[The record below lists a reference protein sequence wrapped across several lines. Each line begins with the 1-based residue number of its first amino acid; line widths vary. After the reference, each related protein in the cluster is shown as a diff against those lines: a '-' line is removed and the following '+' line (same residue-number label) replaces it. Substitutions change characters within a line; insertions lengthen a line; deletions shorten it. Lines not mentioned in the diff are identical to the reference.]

1 MKGAAQKIPVGLVV
15 LCRSKHVECA
25 VLLKQ
30 KGVVLVDQPAQVR
43 PLGEQ
48 GLSVRPP
55 DGEEDL
61 RVVGVP
67 HDRFHGDG
75 HAVVGVAGLDDLG
88 PVLDD
93 LGLRGGGDAKQGGK
107 GRHRGLK
114 GPGGTGDAQDHRRG
128 HRRDQK
134 GFAGLRVPLVRGLT
148 GGQKG
153 IHHGR
158 FLLWGELEPVHL
170 VTICFHEEPSLSNR
184 SFSWVRPRRSWVA
197 TVAGLRP
204 KRRAISLEEYPS

>member
-1 MKGAAQKIPVGLVV
+1 MLSV
-15 LCRSKHVECA
+15 A

-75 HAVVGVAGLDDLG
+75 HAVVGVAGLDDLC

-114 GPGGTGDAQDHRRG
+114 GPEAQATHRIT
-128 HRRDQK
+128 
-134 GFAGLRVPLVRGLT
+134 AA
-148 GGQKG
+148 
-153 IHHGR
+153 
-158 FLLWGELEPVHL
+158 
-170 VTICFHEEPSLSNR
+170 
-184 SFSWVRPRRSWVA
+184 A
-197 TVAGLRP
+197 TAAN
-204 KRRAISLEEYPS
+204 RRALRGCGRRW

>member
-75 HAVVGVAGLDDLG
+75 HAVVGVAGLDDLC
-88 PVLDD
+88 PVL
-93 LGLRGGGDAKQGGK
+93 A
-107 GRHRGLK
+107 
-114 GPGGTGDAQDHRRG
+114 TYRRREAFEN
-128 HRRDQK
+128 HV
-134 GFAGLRVPLVRGLT
+134 GF
-148 GGQKG
+148 
-153 IHHGR
+153 
-158 FLLWGELEPVHL
+158 
-170 VTICFHEEPSLSNR
+170 
-184 SFSWVRPRRSWVA
+184 
-197 TVAGLRP
+197 
-204 KRRAISLEEYPS
+204 RRAGNHLSIRRVGR